1 MGITKKLTHAV
12 KRRQQ
17 LCRIDDL
24 LFPFSI
30 FPLFPS
36 SPLDRPNKLLPTD
49 SMRQTQFKKHHLLH
63 LIHITVLLLIASG
76 CKQVGPTRVEAGRK
90 NYNIAI
96 QRTNDEQLLLNIVRL
111 KYRDTPF
118 FLEVSAVSSQFN
130 VGASL
135 DTSVSLP
142 EGNSRSYGIGGAA
155 SFEETPTV
163 SYSPL
168 QGEDFI
174 KRMMSPLSVES
185 LLLLY
190 HSGWSVE
197 RIFRV
202 CLQRM
207 NDLKNAP
214 SASGPTPSVKP
225 NFEEFAEVVDILRT
239 LQKRG
244 AVDLAKVTI
253 EENTRLALVIDKD
266 QLESAEV
273 TELVQ
278 RLGLTP
284 GLETY
289 PITADLKER
298 NPAEIQM
305 QTRSLLGCLFYVS
318 TGIEVPEKDI
328 KQGKVTLTKEADGS
342 PFDWNTF
349 SEGLLKIKS
358 GKTIQGDAAVAAR
371 YRDSWFYI
379 SDSDLNSKSTFS
391 LLSQLFALQAGNVQ
405 TTTPV
410 LTIPLGK

>member
-1 MGITKKLTHAV
+1 MNPKLHVIYFT
-12 KRRQQ
+12 QF
-17 LCRIDDL
+17 LLL
-24 LFPFSI
+24 LFIS
-30 FPLFPS
+30 
-36 SPLDRPNKLLPTD
+36 
-49 SMRQTQFKKHHLLH
+49 
-63 LIHITVLLLIASG
+63 SG

-96 QRTNDEQLLLNIVRL
+96 QKTNDEQLLLNIVRL

-135 DTSVSLP
+135 DTAVSLP
-142 EGNSRSYGIGGAA
+142 EGSSRSYGIGGAA
-155 SFEETPTV
+155 SFKETPTV

-174 KRMMSPLSVES
+174 KRMMSPLSVDS

-197 RIFRV
+197 RIFRI

-207 NDLKNAP
+207 NNLKNAP

-225 NFEEFAEVVDILRT
+225 DFEAFAEVLKILRN
-239 LQKRG
+239 LQTKG
-244 AVDLAKVTI
+244 VVDLAKVTI

-266 QLESAEV
+266 QLASAEV
-273 TELVQ
+273 NELVQ
-278 RLGLTP
+278 QLGLTP

-298 NPAEIQM
+298 NPEEIQM

-328 KQGKVTLTKEADGS
+328 QAGKVTLTRKADGS

-349 SEGLLKIKS
+349 TEGLLKIKS
-358 GKTIQGDAAVAAR
+358 AKTLEEDPAVAAR
-371 YRDSWFYI
+371 YRGSWFYI

-410 LTIPLGK
+410 LTIPLGN